1 MRAAPDWRLLGTRLG
16 LFAVLLQ
23 AILFGWHHHELHFAG
38 HLPSPVIENRSTVPQ
53 PADDDAD
60 GCEICQVLHHL
71 TATPVD
77 FTGAAP
83 LLALTACL
91 LVTVPAVVS
100 HTAVLAFRSR
110 APPALTL
117 RLAD

>member
-1 MRAAPDWRLLGTRLG
+1 MPGRVMRAAPDWRLLGTRLG

-77 FTGAAP
+77 FVGAAP
-83 LLALTACL
+83 PLAIAAGPF
-91 LVTVPAVVS
+91 VAVRAIVS
-100 HTAVLAFRSR
+100 HATILAFRSR
-110 APPALTL
+110 APPA
-117 RLAD
+117 